1 MINETDEK
9 KFCSITSPM
18 IFQPRKMT
26 KMTENLNT
34 IARKTFLQNH
44 RKVQTVSACLN
55 FTLKVYI

>member
-44 RKVQTVSACLN
+44 RKVQTVSA
-55 FTLKVYI
+55 YIYKL